1 MPRPLGISIVCW
13 CGARLLPTNK
23 HQWLYL
29 TKAEKPPNIAPSPL
43 LASTRYSQSTPYR
56 TRVVEPRTRIGGCR
70 DITDFLG
77 LQLSTHDVKV
87 EGRLPC
93 GAEEVLASQ
102 GEEVEERMIFRGT
115 RELLLGTYCRV
126 MLLHL

>member
-1 MPRPLGISIVCW
+1 VPRSLGISIVCW
-13 CGARLLPTNK
+13 RGARLLPTNK

-29 TKAEKPPNIAPSPL
+29 TKAEKPPNVAPSPL
-43 LASTRYSQSTPYR
+43 LASTRYSKSAPYR
-56 TRVVEPRTRIGGCR
+56 TRVVQPRARIGGCR

-93 GAEEVLASQ
+93 GAEAVLA
-102 GEEVEERMIFRGT
+102 
-115 RELLLGTYCRV
+115 
-126 MLLHL
+126 